1 MRSDIIFVTYGEH
14 NAEQNWIK
22 LVSRIPNAKR
32 VSNVKGIYNAYKT
45 AADNSET
52 DYFFVVDA
60 DNIIVDD
67 FNFDYIPADDSIGTY
82 IWQVKNTV
90 NQLTYGYG
98 GLKMYKKSEFY
109 SIENLPKTLSNPFD
123 FMSFYDFPITSKIK
137 FINEIAS
144 LTHFN
149 CSPFDAW
156 KAAFRECCKLAS
168 FGTHL
173 GLPEKQLSDNKNRLG
188 IWCTT
193 GKDKPFGEWVILGA
207 EEGKLFGL
215 VNINNISELAKI
227 NDYNWL
233 KQYFIKKYHYV
244 FS

>member
-1 MRSDIIFVTYGEH
+1 MKSDIIFVAYGEH

-22 LVSRIPNAKR
+22 LVSRIPYAKR

-60 DNIIVDD
+60 DNIILDD
-67 FNFDYIPADDSIGTY
+67 FNFDYIPSDDSIGTI
-82 IWQVKNTV
+82 IWQAKNPV

-109 SIENLPKTLSNPFD
+109 SIVNLPKTLSNPFD
-123 FMSFYDFPITSKIK
+123 FMNFYDFPITSKIK
-137 FINEIAS
+137 FIKKIAS
-144 LTHFN
+144 VTHFN
-149 CSPFDAW
+149 SSPFDAW

-173 GLPEKQLSDNKNRLG
+173 GLPEMQLFDNQNRLG

-215 VNINNISELAKI
+215 ANINNISELVKI

>member
-1 MRSDIIFVTYGEH
+1 MKNDIVFVTYGEQ
-14 NAEQNWIK
+14 NAEQNWNK
-22 LVSRIPNAKR
+22 LVSRFPYAKR

-60 DNIIVDD
+60 DNIILDD
-67 FNFDYIPADDSIGTY
+67 FNFDYTPSDNSFGTFV
-82 IWQVKNTV
+82 WQAKNPV
-90 NQLTYGYG
+90 NQLAYGYG

-109 SIENLPKTLSNPFD
+109 AIENLPKTLSNPYD
-123 FMSFYDFPITSKIK
+123 FMSFNDFPITSKIK
-137 FINEIAS
+137 FIKEIAS

-149 CSPFDAW
+149 SSPFDAW

-168 FGTHL
+168 FGIHL
-173 GLPEKQLSDNKNRLG
+173 GLSEIQLADDKKRLG

-215 VNINNISELAKI
+215 ANINNISELAKI

-233 KQYFIKKYHYV
+233 RQYFIKKYNYV

>member
-1 MRSDIIFVTYGEH
+1 MRSDIIFVTYDEH

-22 LVSRIPNAKR
+22 LVSRIPYAKR

-60 DNIIVDD
+60 DNIILDD
-67 FNFDYIPADDSIGTY
+67 FNFDYIPSDDSIGTI
-82 IWQVKNTV
+82 IWQAKNPV

-109 SIENLPKTLSNPFD
+109 SIVNLPKTLSNPFD
-123 FMSFYDFPITSKIK
+123 FMSFYDFPITSKTK
-137 FINEIAS
+137 FIKEIAS

-149 CSPFDAW
+149 SSPFDAW

-168 FGTHL
+168 FGSHL
-173 GLPEKQLSDNKNRLG
+173 GLSDMQLSDNQNRLG

-193 GKDKPFGEWVILGA
+193 GKGKPFGEWVILGA

-215 VNINNISELAKI
+215 ANINNISELVKI

-233 KQYFIKKYHYV
+233 KHYFINKYNYV

>member
-60 DNIIVDD
+60 DNIIEDD
-67 FNFDYIPADDSIGTY
+67 FNFDYIPSDNSIGTF
-82 IWQVKNTV
+82 IWQAKNPV

-109 SIENLPKTLSNPFD
+109 SIENLPKNLSNPFD

-137 FINEIAS
+137 FIKEIAS

-149 CSPFDAW
+149 SSPFDAW

-173 GLPEKQLSDNKNRLG
+173 GLPEIQLSDNKNRLG

-215 VNINNISELAKI
+215 ANINNISGLAKI

-233 KQYFIKKYHYV
+233 KQYFIKKHHDV